1 MLFFLEETIFKQRR
15 IRSIKPSFQFNFNF
29 FAKFRATIDARIVHI
44 KLSILFQAM
53 SFQVLGGIALVP
65 ALENITK
72 VKDLTTARVWST
84 YVNYAPLRDCGST
97 SKLGTTAG
105 LR

>member
-1 MLFFLEETIFKQRR
+1 MLNKGAYVPSNLPFNDFK
-15 IRSIKPSFQFNFNF
+15 FNF

-65 ALENITK
+65 SLENITK
-72 VKDLTTARVWST
+72 VKDLTTARLWWSVE
-84 YVNYAPLRDCGST
+84 YICKLRS
-97 SKLGTTAG
+97 TAG